1 MSKEGCLLA
10 LSLDERPP
18 PNVHTFA
25 GYVLNVTSQRWLTR
39 DDFDFS
45 SFDVSCGY
53 SPTVC
58 CRRKQRGNQR
68 FVRFVD
74 ADPTLPHSQGREV
87 GHLWWHIVTVIV
99 PSNLR
104 SAKRSGDQ
112 GFVFVSGGTNT
123 GSGIPSEDG
132 QDVSVVSYIAMETG
146 SIGSVVNQV
155 NNQPIVFSSDPDR
168 RRKSEDAVIAW
179 T

>member
-1 MSKEGCLLA
+1 M
-10 LSLDERPP
+10 
-18 PNVHTFA
+18 
-25 GYVLNVTSQRWLTR
+25 
-39 DDFDFS
+39 
-45 SFDVSCGY
+45 
-53 SPTVC
+53 
-58 CRRKQRGNQR
+58 
-68 FVRFVD
+68 
-74 ADPTLPHSQGREV
+74 
-87 GHLWWHIVTVIV
+87 WWHIVTVIV